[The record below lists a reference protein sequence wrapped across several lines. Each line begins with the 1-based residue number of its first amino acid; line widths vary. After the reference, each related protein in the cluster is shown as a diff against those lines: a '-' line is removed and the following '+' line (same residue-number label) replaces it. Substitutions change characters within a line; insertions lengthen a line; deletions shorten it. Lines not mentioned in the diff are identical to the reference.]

1 MRRCTTWTSQLA
13 RASAVF
19 LSTECLLRDK
29 HRPSKSLPSKTTS
42 CQQRPSCVAMTG
54 DIFID
59 IVAPV
64 KKLPMWD
71 SDVEAESVKMLPG
84 GSALNQGRHLHAL
97 GTRVRFF
104 GAVGNDTLGQSLV
117 QQVAGQGFPTET
129 IKMFSNLPSSVCM
142 VLSGPSDRAF
152 VSCYSTTD
160 AFTTRDLQEQAD
172 HLDGCTHFHLGGYF
186 NMKGLQSRDFTEFV
200 RSLKS
205 RLSMTISMNTQCDA
219 AGHWCGEGNH
229 LEEFLPSVDL
239 LFVNI
244 SEGEHL
250 CSALCHEG
258 DRSIHALCKRFPNT
272 TVVVTQGEHGCT
284 VYRHGMHAIYVPTK
298 PAVRIV
304 DATGCGDAFI
314 AGFLSSWLAQSAAPN
329 TDAEHKA
336 LIEACGRGHAVAS
349 VCLAREGACVEPVRP
364 RDLE

>member
-1 MRRCTTWTSQLA
+1 
-13 RASAVF
+13 
-19 LSTECLLRDK
+19 
-29 HRPSKSLPSKTTS
+29 
-42 CQQRPSCVAMTG
+42 
-54 DIFID
+54 
-59 IVAPV
+59 
-64 KKLPMWD
+64 
-71 SDVEAESVKMLPG
+71 
-84 GSALNQGRHLHAL
+84 
-97 GTRVRFF
+97 
-104 GAVGNDTLGQSLV
+104 
-117 QQVAGQGFPTET
+117 
-129 IKMFSNLPSSVCM
+129 
-142 VLSGPSDRAF
+142 
-152 VSCYSTTD
+152 
-160 AFTTRDLQEQAD
+160 
-172 HLDGCTHFHLGGYF
+172 
-186 NMKGLQSRDFTEFV
+186 
-200 RSLKS
+200 
-205 RLSMTISMNTQCDA
+205 MTISMNTQCDA